1 MAGHPTPKSQKN
13 QKTHKTTPK
22 QKKTSKKMSA
32 IVSQLRKLPLTI
44 RQFQPIWG
52 NSLLVKNIATFSLDI
67 ILLSIIW
74 VRFCILFQ

>member
-1 MAGHPTPKSQKN
+1 MAGHPTPK
-13 QKTHKTTPK
+13 THKITLK